1 MVDRALHNIRYTSGL
16 VHLGYGMGASRNHAY
31 HTFSCWQLHG
41 SYQQDRT
48 KCQWLSSLIFSTLP
62 YMNTQISQ
70 HLPLPLNAF
79 SKSRQ
84 GGPRYKLRLP
94 TGVLYVLWNS
104 RTRRFKNNCAWR
116 GTLLWSIMQLGRWP
130 PAFCG
135 THSANCMR
143 QHTVLTPGEL
153 LTYFPAVKHSDGQF
167 HTYRVL

>member
-1 MVDRALHNIRYTSGL
+1 MVWEQAGTMLITLSG
-16 VHLGYGMGASRNHAY
+16 ADNCAIP
-31 HTFSCWQLHG
+31 TF

-94 TGVLYVLWNS
+94 TGVLHVLWNS

-116 GTLLWSIMQLGRWP
+116 GTPLWSIMQLGRWP

-167 HTYRVL
+167 HIYRIL